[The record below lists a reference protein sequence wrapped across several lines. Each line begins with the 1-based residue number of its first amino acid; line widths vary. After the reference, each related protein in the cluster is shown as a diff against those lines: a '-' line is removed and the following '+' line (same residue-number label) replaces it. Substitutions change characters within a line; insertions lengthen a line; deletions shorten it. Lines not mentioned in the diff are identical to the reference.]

1 VLATRH
7 VQIAR
12 DKGLYGALPISLGYL
27 GSMRAHE
34 GNLEAADSLLAES
47 DAVIAK
53 TGNPTFLTRL
63 LLAGYRGDEA
73 ESSMLNEALEQAA
86 TARGFGLI
94 LTVCEY
100 TTSLL
105 HNGLGHYER
114 ALDAAQ
120 QASANDDVS
129 LSLWSLPE
137 LIEAAV
143 RSGKPESAVAAYD
156 RFAERARAAGSD
168 LARGMEARSRAL
180 VNDHASAEAAFD
192 EAIELLGRTRLR
204 LPFARARL
212 LYGEWLRRENRRVDA
227 RVQLRAAHEM
237 FSDFGANAFV
247 ERARRELAATGETVR
262 KRTDEARGQLTAQE
276 HQIAQLAGDG
286 HTNPEIGAQLFLS
299 PRTVEWHLRK
309 VFMKLGISSRR
320 ELRGALPHAG
330 RAA

>member
-1 VLATRH
+1 
-7 VQIAR
+7 
-12 DKGLYGALPISLGYL
+12 
-27 GSMRAHE
+27 M
-34 GNLEAADSLLAES
+34 LAES

-63 LLAGYRGDEA
+63 LLAAYRGDET
-73 ESSMLNEALEQAA
+73 ESSTLNAALEQAA
-86 TARGFGLI
+86 TASGFGLI

-105 HNGLGHYER
+105 HNGLGRYETAR
-114 ALDAAQ
+114 DAAE

-143 RSGKPESAVAAYD
+143 RSGKREAAVAAYE
-156 RFAERARAAGSD
+156 RFTERARAAGSD

-180 VNDHASAEAAFD
+180 VGEHASAEAAYD
-192 EAIELLGRTRLR
+192 EAIELLGGTRLR
-204 LPFARARL
+204 LPFARACL

-227 RVQLRAAHEM
+227 RVQLRAAYEM

-262 KRTDEARGQLTAQE
+262 KRTDETRGQLTAQE

-286 HTNPEIGAQLFLS
+286 HTNSEIGAQLFLS

-320 ELRGALPHAG
+320 ELRGALPQTG